1 VEEFSSPNSLKLIAF
16 ISFDALVQK
25 NMPNTWSREFG
36 ALISAQRKLKNLPL
50 RKVAA
55 ALDIDTSTLS
65 KIEKGERPAN
75 SKMIPVIAELFGLDF
90 RELQIRYLSQKIN
103 DEYGTELLFEEA
115 VNILYKKIKK

>member
-1 VEEFSSPNSLKLIAF
+1 
-16 ISFDALVQK
+16 
-25 NMPNTWSREFG
+25 MPNTWSREFG

-65 KIEKGERPAN
+65 KIEKGERPAS

-90 RELQIRYLSQKIN
+90 KELQIRYLSQTLK
-103 DEYGTELLFEEA
+103 DEFGKEPFFKEA
-115 VNILYKKIKK
+115 IIMITDK

>member
-1 VEEFSSPNSLKLIAF
+1 
-16 ISFDALVQK
+16 
-25 NMPNTWSREFG
+25 MPNTWSREFG

-75 SKMIPVIAELFGLDF
+75 SKMIPVIAELFGLEF
-90 RELQIRYLSQKIN
+90 KELQVKYLSQTLKDEFGAEPFFDHAISELNSKIMR
-103 DEYGTELLFEEA
+103 ES
-115 VNILYKKIKK
+115 

>member
-1 VEEFSSPNSLKLIAF
+1 
-16 ISFDALVQK
+16 
-25 NMPNTWSREFG
+25 MPNTWSREFG

-75 SKMIPVIAELFGLDF
+75 GKMIPVVAKLFGLEFKD
-90 RELQIRYLSQKIN
+90 LQIRYLSQNIKDAFSN
-103 DEYGTELLFEEA
+103 EPFFGEALSELYR
-115 VNILYKKIKK
+115 NPDKK

>member
-1 VEEFSSPNSLKLIAF
+1 
-16 ISFDALVQK
+16 
-25 NMPNTWSREFG
+25 MPNTWSREFG
-36 ALISAQRKLKNLPL
+36 ALINFQRKQKMLPL

-90 RELQIRYLSQKIN
+90 KEMQIRFLKQKLT
-103 DEYGTELLFEEA
+103 DEFGKEPFFYET
-115 VNILYKKIKK
+115 IKIMNQK